1 MNTSF
6 DDLASTHPA
15 GSGHVATA
23 GYDGS
28 VPPDGPMDQ
37 ADIDQRKLAAL
48 SEAVE
53 LLGFDPDRLA
63 RAMLQV
69 DDGYWQGWTLLA
81 ARVEFDPG
89 RIRALQP
96 AISPL
101 AEAAANT
108 WFSGVRRQD

>member
-1 MNTSF
+1 MNTSL
-6 DDLASTHPA
+6 DDLALAHPA
-15 GSGHVATA
+15 ESGQVATA
-23 GYDGS
+23 GRDGS
-28 VPPDGPMDQ
+28 VPPGRSMDQ